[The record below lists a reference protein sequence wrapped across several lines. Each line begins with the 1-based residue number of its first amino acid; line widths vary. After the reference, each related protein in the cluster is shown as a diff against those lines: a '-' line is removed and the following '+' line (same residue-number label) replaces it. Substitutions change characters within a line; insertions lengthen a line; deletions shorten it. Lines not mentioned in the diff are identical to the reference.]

1 MGSTVNIS
9 IINMES
15 VVTHN
20 YMFSFNTRCLYN
32 LIMISTDILLISNMT
47 IQNIM
52 NIELHELTIVYLNL
66 LFVTIN
72 LM

>member
-20 YMFSFNTRCLYN
+20 YMFSFNTRRPYN
-32 LIMISTDILLISNMT
+32 LEMNSVDIIQISNV
-47 IQNIM
+47 
-52 NIELHELTIVYLNL
+52 IERTSNE
-66 LFVTIN
+66 FV
-72 LM
+72 